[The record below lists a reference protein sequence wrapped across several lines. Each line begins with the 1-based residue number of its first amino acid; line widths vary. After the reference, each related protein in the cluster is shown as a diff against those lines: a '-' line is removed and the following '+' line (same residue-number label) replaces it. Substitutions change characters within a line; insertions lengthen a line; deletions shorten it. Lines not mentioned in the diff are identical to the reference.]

1 MDMKDEFS
9 CGLCGKKFSGKKNIA
24 VHKRRCGDTTVRKCE
39 ICDKEFVG
47 EMKFQNHKAV
57 HQKKIVSF
65 AIFKFQKIHIQNMK
79 RNATRTLLN

>member
-39 ICDKEFVG
+39 ICDKEC
-47 EMKFQNHKAV
+47 
-57 HQKKIVSF
+57 
-65 AIFKFQKIHIQNMK
+65 
-79 RNATRTLLN
+79 